1 MVTRS
6 YLAETLEDLRDYVN
20 DTLCQ
25 IDQLEYGAFPLTERL
40 LLRGGAP
47 CGVYFCLH
55 GPRSMKLVA
64 IWDAA
69 LNLVLFYGAN
79 GQRLQ
84 RTQLSAGPPLPAP
97 RAAA

>member
-6 YLAETLEDLRDYVN
+6 YLAETLEDLRDYVT

-47 CGVYFCLH
+47 CGLYFCLH
-55 GPRSMKLVA
+55 GPRAVTFVA

-79 GQRLQ
+79 GERFQ
-84 RTQLSAGPPLPAP
+84 RTKLLAGPPLHALRPA
-97 RAAA
+97 A